1 MTSGVAFLFPGQGS
15 YVPGVFAGIG
25 ADADRVAAL
34 VAEIDAAVGEF
45 RLKPVRPLLF
55 SPDAPGLAE
64 LLESDHERLDVAI
77 LATSV
82 ALAELLE
89 TRHGM
94 RPDHV
99 AGHSL
104 GEFGALAVAGVFTPG
119 DAARAVCERHATLR
133 KAPPPTGGMLA
144 VKADAARAGELIA
157 AADAGSAAV
166 SALNSPSQTVISGA
180 EADLVRIRQ
189 LAKEEGI
196 RTSRLHVPGP
206 FHVPQLADASAL
218 YATAMRTVPVSAPRE
233 RFFYSHGLGRF
244 LTAQDDVVDL
254 MVNDM
259 TRPVRFH
266 DSVRALNAE
275 GVTTF
280 VECGALDV
288 LTRIVAGSLPRA
300 ATVAPL
306 REAVTAPDLSA
317 RLEPVRP
324 SAVTGGSPPAGP
336 APAAPVDPEVL
347 AGVRAACAEV
357 LEYPLDVITDDA
369 DFQAD
374 LGVDSL
380 AMTELQAH
388 ALQRFGLKDTLQD
401 ADTGTY
407 GTVSGLAAY
416 ITGLLGES
424 AGTASGQR

>member
-1 MTSGVAFLFPGQGS
+1 MAFLFPGQGS
-15 YVPGVFAGIG
+15 YVPGVFAGLG
-25 ADADRVAAL
+25 ADAGRVATL
-34 VAEIDAAVGEF
+34 VAEIDAAVEEF

-55 SPDAPGLAE
+55 SPDAPALAE

-77 LATSV
+77 LATSI

-89 TRHGM
+89 SRHGM
-94 RPDHV
+94 SPDHV

-157 AADAGSAAV
+157 AARAGTSAV

-180 EADLVRIRQ
+180 EADLVKVQQ
-189 LAKEEGI
+189 LAREEGI

-218 YATAMRTVPVSAPRE
+218 YATTMRTIRISAPRE

-275 GVTTF
+275 GVTTY

-288 LTRIVAGSLPRA
+288 LTRIVSGSLPRA
-300 ATVAPL
+300 VTLAPL
-306 REAVTAPDLSA
+306 REATTTPDLSA
-317 RLEPVRP
+317 RLRP
-324 SAVTGGSPPAGP
+324 AGTPAVNGVAAPAGP
-336 APAAPVDPEVL
+336 APAAEVDPEVL
-347 AGVRAACAEV
+347 AGVRAVCAEV
-357 LEYPLDVITDDA
+357 LEYPLEVITDDA

-388 ALQRFGLKDTLQD
+388 ALQRFGLKETLQD

-416 ITGLLGES
+416 ITGLLSE
-424 AGTASGQR
+424 GTGSVSGRR